1 MTDSIILL
9 TNCCRNCIIIANNKI
24 FAFAIFHK
32 ISNITEVSIIFI
44 YQLGWHW
51 KHPENFVIE
60 RPNGH
65 FGSQIILVQSKGR
78 LVMGDIEYHA
88 EKNTAF
94 VVSSCLPHCIYGDG
108 EEYCDDWIRFSL
120 EKEDQE
126 FISSLGLEFN
136 KPVKLNDDGVSK
148 LIAAA
153 EDIFNSAIP
162 NKKTALHHIL
172 CAILIHISE
181 NAVPVQKKKHNYY
194 DEELDKLKKQIYDDP
209 SHDWNIPEI
218 AEKLNISVSH
228 FQRLYK
234 NRFGVSCMNDV
245 FMSRMEYAKQLLM
258 NTELTANEISEKCGF
273 NNYEYFSRSF
283 AKYACM
289 SPIKYRSKHKE

>member
-1 MTDSIILL
+1 MLE
-9 TNCCRNCIIIANNKI
+9 
-24 FAFAIFHK
+24 
-32 ISNITEVSIIFI
+32 NIKDIIF
-44 YQLGWHW
+44 
-51 KHPENFVIE
+51 PPRCAVCDAVI
-60 RPNGH
+60 PPG
-65 FGSQIILVQSKGR
+65 QKG
-78 LVMGDIEYHA
+78 MC
-88 EKNTAF
+88 
-94 VVSSCLPHCIYGDG
+94 SSCRMKLSYISEPRCMKCGKEIEDET